1 MTEKTMAERIAEELL
16 KERPEGAVKVTA
28 EPGKPLV
35 KKEAKVAKS
44 PPIKAKLYYDVKVE
58 CMMPA
63 TVTFRVLAETPE
75 EAAGLIKGMSPI
87 GVKHRILGRKDHKIT
102 VYEAGSSMIKWVKNL
117 IGG

>member
-1 MTEKTMAERIAEELL
+1 MTEKTVAERIAEELL
-16 KERPEGAVKVTA
+16 KERKEGAVKVTI
-28 EPGKPLV
+28 EPGKPIV

-75 EAAGLIKGMSPI
+75 EAAGLIKGMSPHS
-87 GVKHRILGRKDHKIT
+87 VKHRILGRKDHKIT

-117 IGG
+117 IGM

>member
-1 MTEKTMAERIAEELL
+1 MPEKTIAERIAEELL
-16 KERPEGAVKVTA
+16 KERPEGTVKVTA

-58 CMMPA
+58 CMIPA

-75 EAAGLIKGMSPI
+75 EAAGLIRGMSPI
-87 GVKHRILGRKDHKIT
+87 AVKHRLLGRKDHKLT
-102 VYEAGSSMIKWVKNL
+102 VYEAGSSLIKWIKNL
-117 IGG
+117 L